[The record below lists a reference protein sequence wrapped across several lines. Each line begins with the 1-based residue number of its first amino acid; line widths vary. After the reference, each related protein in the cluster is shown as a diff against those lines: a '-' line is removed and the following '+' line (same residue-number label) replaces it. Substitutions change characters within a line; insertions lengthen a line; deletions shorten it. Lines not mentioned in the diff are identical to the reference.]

1 MGPAAKSPLSSPI
14 CGISPENT
22 PLAVVNGW
30 ACTAAGTA
38 RHAATAI
45 AAAMDLL
52 RMLPLCSNGA
62 SLTPFS
68 LGSYAVLIWRVVRSS
83 RVARMDRTVA
93 LVVAV
98 AIGGVL
104 AAQAPLNSAL
114 GAAPSAACRRR
125 SWRSGSRSR
134 RCSRCA
140 LLAGGLSGL
149 GRLGEAPLHVA
160 VGGGLIG
167 ALYVG
172 SIVWTVRA
180 LGAGGLTAATIAGQL
195 ALAVVIDHF
204 GWLGVARSPITA
216 SKVLG
221 IALLALGTWFVVRD

>member
-1 MGPAAKSPLSSPI
+1 
-14 CGISPENT
+14 
-22 PLAVVNGW
+22 
-30 ACTAAGTA
+30 
-38 RHAATAI
+38 
-45 AAAMDLL
+45 
-52 RMLPLCSNGA
+52 
-62 SLTPFS
+62 
-68 LGSYAVLIWRVVRSS
+68 
-83 RVARMDRTVA
+83 MDRTVA
-93 LVVAV
+93 LVLAV

-114 GAAPSAACRRR
+114 ARTVGGVQASFVALGISFARAARRCAPSPAA
-125 SWRSGSRSR
+125 SPAWR
-134 RCSRCA
+134 
-140 LLAGGLSGL
+140 
-149 GRLGEAPLHVA
+149 RLGEAPLHVA
-160 VGGGLIG
+160 IGGGLIG